1 MNGRSLVGLT
11 AAVGFALVSQASFA
25 DGRWQPNGRYDTR
38 YENGRYDNGR
48 YAQDYDYARVV
59 DVDPLVERYRVAAP
73 VQECWNE
80 TRYEDARGNGGNRNG
95 ATLLGGLVGA
105 VIGNQFGHGS
115 DRKVATVAGAVLGGA
130 VGNQVG
136 RSNEGRYGDEAREY
150 DVQRCATRHE
160 DRYEE
165 RVVAYRVTY
174 LYNGR
179 RLQTELPYDPGPRM
193 RIAVAV
199 RPAE

>member
-1 MNGRSLVGLT
+1 MNGKILVGF
-11 AAVGFALVSQASFA
+11 AAAGLALVSQVSLA
-25 DGRWQPNGRYDTR
+25 DNHRQWAGRYD
-38 YENGRYDNGR
+38 DNRNAG
-48 YAQDYDYARVV
+48 DYDYARVL
-59 DVDPLVERYRVAAP
+59 DVDPLVERYRVAEP
-73 VQECWNE
+73 VQQCWNE
-80 TRYEDARGNGGNRNG
+80 TRYEDARSTGAGNRNG

-130 VGNQVG
+130 VGNQVAAN
-136 RSNEGRYGDEAREY
+136 RGDDGYRDEPREY

-179 RLQTELPYDPGPRM
+179 QYHTQLPYDPGQ
-193 RIAVAV
+193 RIRVGVAV
-199 RPAE
+199 HPAE